1 MAETM
6 KLKIYPEGDGHCIL
20 HNHFDCPACGKKQA
34 STDAYHEIEED
45 AGQEL
50 TCKECGASFRLIA
63 PSAFFCDWEWAMVIN
78 G

>member
-1 MAETM
+1 M
-6 KLKIYPEGDGHCIL
+6 KLKIYPEGDGCCIL

-45 AGQEL
+45 SARQGFICE
-50 TCKECGASFRLIA
+50 ECRASFRLVNL
-63 PSAFFCDWEWAMVIN
+63 SAFFCDWEWAMVTN